1 MSSTRSS
8 ARSSSRLARRSAN
21 GSSTLMRAATT
32 LWRLGSATAL
42 ALACAA
48 MPLQAQAQMPA
59 PAAAQ
64 AGGNAIESVTAHQ
77 QGSNVIVKI
86 ALSHAPDK
94 LPIGFAITN
103 PPRIALDFGTTSNAT
118 GKNTEDMNLGELRSV
133 NLVQAGE
140 RSRLVF
146 NLKRSLNYATAIDG
160 NAVILT
166 IDGSGGL
173 AQAVD
178 GNGLPAAVAA
188 APAAPAIA
196 AAPPGAGP
204 SAAAGRPLL
213 RDMDF
218 RRGSAGE
225 GRIVVDLP
233 NSQVAVDVR
242 QTGTGVVVDFL
253 NTGLP
258 ETLRRRLDVT
268 DFGTPVALITTS
280 PQGQNVRMNIEARGL
295 WEQSVYQSETQ
306 LVIDIKPI
314 KEDPNKLTQG
324 TQGYRGE
331 KLSFNFQN
339 VEVRAALQAIADI
352 SGLNI
357 ITSDSVSGNLTL
369 RLKEVPWDQALD
381 VVLQAKGLDMRKN
394 GNVLL
399 IAPRE
404 ELLSKEKLEL
414 EQRAQI
420 ADLEPL
426 KSEIFQLN
434 YQKAEAFRTV
444 FGLDAAGGGAGASD
458 KNRIL
463 SKRGSAIIEPRT
475 NQLFVTDIAAKL
487 EDIRKLIAKT
497 DIASKQVLIEA
508 RIVEASD
515 TFTRNLG
522 AKLGFNDLR
531 TQRGGDS
538 GYQLGSSN
546 TRIGIGGNITGVGET
561 TGQVATSSTS
571 YANTQFVNLPA
582 AAAPA
587 AAASSLAISLFSS
600 AANRFLNLELSAIE
614 EDGTG
619 KVISSPHVI
628 TADKTA
634 ALIEQ
639 GVEIPYQ
646 VATSSGATSLAFRKA
661 SLKLEVTP
669 QITPDGNVVLD
680 VDVANDSLGVTAP
693 GGITINT
700 KHVKTQVMVENGGTV
715 VLGGIYQ
722 QVLQKT
728 TDKVPLLGD
737 LPVLGYLFRSTA
749 NSDNKTELLVFI
761 TPKIV
766 AERLSTR

>member
-394 GNVLL
+394 GSVLW
-399 IAPRE
+399 IAPKE
-404 ELLSKEKLEL
+404 ELLTKEKLEL

-434 YQKAEAFRTV
+434 YQKADAFKAV
-444 FGLDAAGGGAGASD
+444 FGLDAGGAGDS
-458 KNRIL
+458 KNRVL

-475 NQLFVTDIAAKL
+475 NQLFVTDIASKL
-487 EDIRKLIAKT
+487 DDIRKLIAKT
-497 DIASKQVLIEA
+497 DVASKQVLIEA

-522 AKLGFNDLR
+522 AKLGFADLR

-538 GYQLGSSN
+538 GYQLGNSN
-546 TRIGIGGNITGVGET
+546 TRVAIGGNINGVGET
-561 TGQVATSSTS
+561 TGQIKATDAS
-571 YANTQFVNLPA
+571 YSNSQFINLPA
-582 AAAPA
+582 GAINGAQAGN
-587 AAASSLAISLFSS
+587 LAVSLFSS
-600 AANRFLNLELSAIE
+600 AANRFLNL
-614 EDGTG
+614 D
-619 KVISSPHVI
+619 
-628 TADKTA
+628 
-634 ALIEQ
+634 
-639 GVEIPYQ
+639 
-646 VATSSGATSLAFRKA
+646 R
-661 SLKLEVTP
+661 
-669 QITPDGNVVLD
+669 
-680 VDVANDSLGVTAP
+680 
-693 GGITINT
+693 
-700 KHVKTQVMVENGGTV
+700 
-715 VLGGIYQ
+715 
-722 QVLQKT
+722 
-728 TDKVPLLGD
+728 
-737 LPVLGYLFRSTA
+737 
-749 NSDNKTELLVFI
+749 
-761 TPKIV
+761 
-766 AERLSTR
+766 

>member
-1 MSSTRSS
+1 MT
-8 ARSSSRLARRSAN
+8 AHITPRR
-21 GSSTLMRAATT
+21 
-32 LWRLGSATAL
+32 AL
-42 ALACAA
+42 AVASWMPVLAFAFA
-48 MPLQAQAQMPA
+48 MQLAGVVHAQAA
-59 PAAAQ
+59 PDAPPS
-64 AGGNAIESVTAHQ
+64 NAIEAITANQ

-86 ALSHAPDK
+86 ALKNPPGK

-103 PPRIALDFGTTSNAT
+103 PPRIALDFGATSNAT
-118 GKNTEDMNLGELRSV
+118 GKTVQELSLGDLRGV
-133 NLVQAGE
+133 NVVQAGE

-178 GNGLPAAVAA
+178 ARGLPVAVAA
-188 APAAPAIA
+188 PAV
-196 AAPPGAGP
+196 PPG
-204 SAAAGRPLL
+204 RQLL

-218 RRGSAGE
+218 RRGANGE
-225 GRIVVDLP
+225 GRVVVDLP

-242 QTGTGVVVDFL
+242 QTPNGVVVDFL
-253 NTGLP
+253 KTGVP
-258 ETLRRRLDVT
+258 ESLRRRLDVS
-268 DFGTPVALITTS
+268 DFGTPVALVTTV
-280 PQGQNVRMNIEARGL
+280 PQGDNTRMTIEARGL
-295 WEQSVYQSETQ
+295 WEQTVYQSDTQ
-306 LVIDIKPI
+306 LVIDVKPI

-394 GNVLL
+394 GSVLW
-399 IAPRE
+399 IAPKE
-404 ELLSKEKLEL
+404 ELLTKEKLEL

-434 YQKAEAFRTV
+434 YQKADAFKTV
-444 FGLDAAGGGAGASD
+444 FGLEGAGD
-458 KNRIL
+458 GKNRIL

-475 NQLFVTDIAAKL
+475 NQLFVTDIASKL

-522 AKLGFNDLR
+522 AKLGFADLR

-538 GYQLGSSN
+538 GYQLGTSN
-546 TRIGIGGNITGVGET
+546 TRVAIGGNINGVGEV
-561 TGQVATSSTS
+561 TGQIKASDAS
-571 YANTQFVNLPA
+571 YSNSQFINLPA
-582 AAAPA
+582 GAINGAQAGN
-587 AAASSLAISLFSS
+587 LAVSLFSS
-600 AANRFLNLELSAIE
+600 AANRFLNLELSALE
-614 EDGTG
+614 ADGTG
-619 KVISSPHVI
+619 KIISSPRVI
-628 TADKTA
+628 TADKA
-634 ALIEQ
+634 IALIEQ
-639 GVEIPYQ
+639 GIELPYQ
-646 VATSSGATSLAFRKA
+646 VATSSGATSIMFRKA
-661 SLKLEVTP
+661 NLRLEVTP
-669 QITPDGNVVLD
+669 QITPDGNVVID
-680 VDVANDSLGVTAP
+680 VDVNKDSVGQETRA
-693 GGITINT
+693 GFAIDT

-722 QVLQKT
+722 QTERNT

-737 LPVLGYLFRSTA
+737 VPVLGYLFRSNTRT
-749 NSDNKTELLVFI
+749 NDKTELLVFI

>member
-1 MSSTRSS
+1 MNLARSPSRSS
-8 ARSSSRLARRSAN
+8 LRRAAQAA
-21 GSSTLMRAATT
+21 GRTATLMRAATT
-32 LWRLGSATAL
+32 VWRAGAALAL

-48 MPLQAQAQMPA
+48 LPLPASAQA
-59 PAAAQ
+59 PAA
-64 AGGNAIESVTAHQ
+64 NAIESVTAHQ

-178 GNGLPAAVAA
+178 ASGLPAA
-188 APAAPAIA
+188 APAVT
-196 AAPPGAGP
+196 AAPPRAGLA
-204 SAAAGRPLL
+204 AAAGRPLL

-399 IAPRE
+399 IALRE

-444 FGLDAAGGGAGASD
+444 FGLDAAGCGAGASD

-531 TQRGGDS
+531 TQRGGD
-538 GYQLGSSN
+538 
-546 TRIGIGGNITGVGET
+546 
-561 TGQVATSSTS
+561 
-571 YANTQFVNLPA
+571 
-582 AAAPA
+582 
-587 AAASSLAISLFSS
+587 
-600 AANRFLNLELSAIE
+600 
-614 EDGTG
+614 
-619 KVISSPHVI
+619 
-628 TADKTA
+628 
-634 ALIEQ
+634 
-639 GVEIPYQ
+639 
-646 VATSSGATSLAFRKA
+646 
-661 SLKLEVTP
+661 
-669 QITPDGNVVLD
+669 
-680 VDVANDSLGVTAP
+680 
-693 GGITINT
+693 
-700 KHVKTQVMVENGGTV
+700 
-715 VLGGIYQ
+715 
-722 QVLQKT
+722 
-728 TDKVPLLGD
+728 
-737 LPVLGYLFRSTA
+737 
-749 NSDNKTELLVFI
+749 
-761 TPKIV
+761 
-766 AERLSTR
+766 